1 MAGCSLAMD
10 ASGRVVND
18 GARTLTWDAQGCL
31 LSVAQTT
38 PSAST
43 TASCDATGRHV
54 FRASTA
60 GSTTRRAL
68 TVGALELRG
77 APENILVHRLPVGG
91 TSVVEVVYKL
101 TSSTRDSRS
110 RIAFFDARGS
120 EVATAP
126 LSTSTANVAEAWD
139 FDAWG
144 RSTLL
149 TSTAPRY
156 GFVGFEPDVA
166 FGTYA
171 FGRRV
176 YDPSLRRWLSPDPLA
191 AADPEAV
198 TIPELDL
205 WGYAGAN
212 PVRNV
217 DPAGTCI
224 SDTCFDR
231 QAKSVEGMSTSEKAG
246 LAGVMGGAALAGVI
260 APIFIEAVIG
270 TVARLAMSPTTPQVI
285 LGVLEGE
292 AGLATTTVGVAGGG
306 ALVDATQGAGGGRK
320 EVLGLLTE
328 RVKQLAGFAEQGK
341 LYILDENVASKG
353 LAEGLRALG
362 YNVRS
367 TTEIFKKEG
376 TKDPVIIKLADTIG
390 AKVITNNVKDFGR
403 PRTVAIPDTKART
416 PEQMAQF
423 IERIGDGK

>member
-1 MAGCSLAMD
+1 M
-10 ASGRVVND
+10 
-18 GARTLTWDAQGCL
+18 
-31 LSVAQTT
+31 
-38 PSAST
+38 
-43 TASCDATGRHV
+43 
-54 FRASTA
+54 
-60 GSTTRRAL
+60 
-68 TVGALELRG
+68 GALELRG

-144 RSTLL
+144 KSTLL

-246 LAGVMGGAALAGVI
+246 LASVMGGALLAGVT
-260 APIFIEAVIG
+260 APMIIEAVAG
-270 TVARLAMSPTTPQVI
+270 TLARLAMSPTTTEVVV
-285 LGVLEGE
+285 GALEGE
-292 AGLATTTVGVAGGG
+292 AGLATSSIVTAGGVV
-306 ALVDATQGAGGGRK
+306 ADDATRAVGKIAREATSDATAKAVTKELSKESERGIRSLEKQIAKHERK
-320 EVLGLLTE
+320 IADFKANPTVRPGM
-328 RVKQLAGFAEQGK
+328 
-341 LYILDENVASKG
+341 
-353 LAEGLRALG
+353 EGLPKEAIEAQQKARIRHLE
-362 YNVRS
+362 
-367 TTEIFKKEG
+367 TEIKTFREN
-376 TKDPVIIKLADTIG
+376 IEKLR
-390 AKVITNNVKDFGR
+390 KV
-403 PRTVAIPDTKART
+403 
-416 PEQMAQF
+416 E
-423 IERIGDGK
+423 